1 MKKIVRLTE
10 TDLTR
15 IVKQVIEEQLIAP
28 KSPFDSKEPL
38 KYDKPRMAGYEKIKG
53 AKTID
58 RVIPGISGEDLFP
71 MGKADVNKNNEQLKS
86 LITKCKTDPNVSC
99 MGLTVDGYASKTKYA
114 GNAADSP
121 IAMKLN
127 KDLAAKRRDNVVA
140 YLKSQGVPAIAGK
153 AEVINQEDGRKVT
166 FRSDKYTIP
175 GKQQDYYN
183 WVERDNTA
191 VTFPLRGGCKKK
203 IIEVQA
209 CDSDVANFK
218 SKLKMYNWFTSRGYK
233 IVKVRDAYTPPKS
246 YGIGGIEIK

>member
-10 TDLTR
+10 SDLTR
-15 IVKQVIEEQLIAP
+15 IVKQVIEEQSTAP
-28 KSPFDSKEPL
+28 RLPYNSKEPQ
-38 KYDKPRMAGYEKIKG
+38 KYDSPKMYGYEKRTS

-166 FRSDKYTIP
+166 FRSDKVTVP
-175 GKQQDYYN
+175 GVEPIDYYN
-183 WVERDNTA
+183 KVERDNTA
-191 VTFPLRGGCKKK
+191 VTYPLPKECPKKTVSITMCAGDVKKFQKSLK
-203 IIEVQA
+203 IY
-209 CDSDVANFK
+209 K
-218 SKLKMYNWFTSRGYK
+218 WFTNMNTR
-233 IVKVRDAYTPPKS
+233 IKVTDAKMS
-246 YGIGGIEIK
+246 WKDR